1 MARPK
6 RTPTTLSDK
15 ERLIRDTL
23 HSAGKPLSAYDIIE
37 LHHDQGISS
46 PPTVYRALKRLTEA
60 GLAHRIESLN
70 AFVCCSHDAH
80 ANSAAFAICDDC
92 GSVTEFHQ
100 DNVTD
105 ALDGW
110 AKAQAFEVQKTT
122 IELRGRCRDCVTE
135 SAQRDLRDSNQGS
148 H

>member
-6 RTPTTLSDK
+6 RTPTTLSNK
-15 ERLIRDTL
+15 ERLILDTL
-23 HSAGKPLSAYDIIE
+23 HAAAKPLSAYDLIE
-37 LHHDQGISS
+37 LLHDQGVSS

-60 GLAHRIESLN
+60 GFAHRIESLN

-80 ANSAAFAICDDC
+80 ASSAAFAICDDC

-100 DNVTD
+100 DKVTGTLGD
-105 ALDGW
+105 W
-110 AKAQAFEVQKTT
+110 AQAQAFRVQKTT
-122 IELRGRCRDCVTE
+122 IELRGRCRDCATV
-135 SAQRDLRDSNQGS
+135 SAHGD